1 MAEKKK
7 TSLAFKLLIGMATVM
22 LSLTGGIYAYGLSQ
36 DAEHTAT
43 GSEVVNAPL
52 AKVFAMQADPREVAK
67 WKEQIAEVRDYRDL
81 GGGLAS
87 WREVWK
93 DDNQFD
99 FVITHY
105 EHNKLLRIQITDLN
119 EVFYGSWTLAFEA
132 AGEGTRVTITEK
144 GTIPNAFVRGAFH
157 LSTTTD
163 ATLMDHLSQLKV
175 AAERGDK

>member
-7 TSLAFKLLIGMATVM
+7 TTLAFKLLIGMATVM
-22 LSLTGGIYAYGLSQ
+22 LSLTAGIYAYGLSH

-67 WKEQIAEVRDYRDL
+67 WKEQVAEVRDYKDL

-105 EHNKLLRIQITDLN
+105 EHKKLLRIQITDVN
-119 EVFYGSWTLAFEA
+119 EVFYGNWTISFEEA
-132 AGEGTRVTITEK
+132 EGGTRITITEK

-157 LSTTTD
+157 LSTSTD
-163 ATLMDHLSQLKV
+163 ATLKDHLKQLK
-175 AAERGDK
+175 AQAETSQD

>member
-7 TSLAFKLLIGMATVM
+7 TSLAFKLLIGMAAVM
-22 LSLTGGIYAYGLSQ
+22 LSLTGGIYAYGLSH

-43 GSEVVNAPL
+43 GTEVVNAPL

-67 WKEQIAEVRDYRDL
+67 WKSNIAEVRNYKDL

-105 EHNKLLRIQITDLN
+105 EHNKLLRIQISDVN
-119 EVFYGSWTLAFEA
+119 EVFYGSWTIAFEA
-132 AGEGTRVTITEK
+132 AEGGARVTITEK

-157 LSTTTD
+157 LSTSTD
-163 ATLMDHLSQLKV
+163 ATLKDHLAQLKT
-175 AAERGDK
+175 AAEAAM

>member
-22 LSLTGGIYAYGLSQ
+22 LSLTGGIYAYGLSH

-43 GSEVVNAPL
+43 GSEVVNAPV
-52 AKVFAMQADPREVAK
+52 AKVFSMQADPREVAK
-67 WKEQIAEVRDYRDL
+67 WKDQIAEVRDYKDL

-93 DDNQFD
+93 DNNQFD

-119 EVFYGSWTLAFEA
+119 EVFYGSWTVEFEA
-132 AGEGTRVTITEK
+132 AEGGTRVTITEA

-163 ATLMDHLSQLKV
+163 ATLKDHLSQLKS
-175 AAERGDK
+175 AAKATAD

>member
-7 TSLAFKLLIGMATVM
+7 TTLAFKLLIGMATVM
-22 LSLTGGIYAYGLSQ
+22 LSLTAGIYAYGLSH

-52 AKVFAMQADPREVAK
+52 AQVFAMQADPREVAK
-67 WKEQIAEVRDYRDL
+67 WKEQVAEVRDYKDL

-105 EHNKLLRIQITDLN
+105 EHNKLLRIQITDVN
-119 EVFYGSWTLAFEA
+119 EVFYGNWTISFEEA
-132 AGEGTRVTITEK
+132 EGGTRITITEK

-157 LSTTTD
+157 LSTSTD
-163 ATLMDHLSQLKV
+163 ATLKDHLKQLK
-175 AAERGDK
+175 AQAETSQD